1 MEKFDFFL
9 TQYLSIAV
17 SVALVVFHLLSSMY
31 VSDRMTENVNQE
43 IYVKES
49 EIISNVEKTYSEDI
63 GSVFNQSIYF
73 RDIADVL
80 NQST

>member
-49 EIISNVEKTYSEDI
+49 EIISNVEKTYSGDTE
-63 GSVFNQSIYF
+63 VYSI
-73 RDIADVL
+73 
-80 NQST
+80 NQSTLETSQMY

>member
-1 MEKFDFFL
+1 
-9 TQYLSIAV
+9 
-17 SVALVVFHLLSSMY
+17 MY
-31 VSDRMTENVNQE
+31 VSDRMTENVNKE

-49 EIISNVEKTYSEDI
+49 EIISNVEKTYSGDI

-80 NQST
+80 NQSI